1 MQRLTTKNK
10 PPDFTVP
17 ESKNFGWQLLT
28 RPQARERNM
37 SIVVQRFE
45 PEGWFFEHDHDLD
58 QYFYV
63 TEGLFELTIAGQTAV
78 YRQGDLAYVARNEP
92 HAGRNIAQGESEL
105 LVIDYW
111 PSDSTSD
118 LGLEEEQ

>member
-1 MQRLTTKNK
+1 MQRVTTKNK

-17 ESKNFGWQLLT
+17 ESQNFGWQLLT
-28 RPQARERNM
+28 RPQSRERNM

-45 PEGWFFEHDHDLD
+45 PGGWFFEHDHDLD

-63 TEGLFELTIAGQTAV
+63 TEGWFEMTIAGQTAV
-78 YRQGDLAYVARNEP
+78 YQQGDLIFVPRGEP
-92 HAGRNIAQGESEL
+92 HAGRNIGEGEGEL

-111 PSDSTSD
+111 PSDSTSE
-118 LGLEEEQ
+118 LGLEEER